1 LSQTRYFQVRAKFTV
16 TRGII
21 RDDELRMRFSV
32 WNNPES
38 EQVLRAMWMQG
49 SSAALI
55 ADALHT
61 SRNSVIGKVHRLGL
75 SRTQRK
81 PTTAKQLTRPNVA
94 PLRRKKKPVQR
105 PGEPVPFLKVKW
117 FHCRAVLDQRG
128 DDGLAIFCGQTK
140 AVGSPWCA
148 KHRRA
153 FTTKP
158 GSP

>member
-1 LSQTRYFQVRAKFTV
+1 
-16 TRGII
+16 
-21 RDDELRMRFSV
+21 MRFSV
-32 WNNPES
+32 WDNPES
-38 EQVLRAMWMQG
+38 EQVLRVMWMEG

-55 ADALHT
+55 ADALRT

-81 PTTAKQLTRPNVA
+81 PKVAKRPTRSRIAQP
-94 PLRRKKKPVQR
+94 R

-128 DDGLAIFCGQTK
+128 KDGLAVFCGQAKTI
-140 AVGSPWCA
+140 GSPWCV

-153 FTTKP
+153 FTAARVP
-158 GSP
+158 S